1 MILFVYKKTNYFFFF
16 PLCFLVVVL
25 FLNTMSKNRILFV
38 GLGNYTHPNTR
49 HNAGMMILDHL
60 ASRLE
65 LSWIPHKPWKGHIA
79 QTTVLLPFDRKEGAD
94 YTEIELTLLKP
105 RLLMNVSGPS
115 VAKAARDLAIPE
127 TNIYVFQ
134 DDLQR
139 DLGKA
144 SLKSSGS
151 ANGHNGIKS
160 VIQHLRT
167 DAFWRVRLGVGRPE
181 SREVDDVS
189 DFVLAPFS
197 PAEIRALESK
207 TYPILDIGPGL
218 GLETL
223 LLRKQLWRE
232 PTKKKKQK
240 QPKKV
245 VLSKPA
251 ELNDM
256 EKQKQSTTESATTGT
271 AATTA

>member
-1 MILFVYKKTNYFFFF
+1 MAPTK
-16 PLCFLVVVL
+16 
-25 FLNTMSKNRILFV
+25 ILFV

-60 ASRLE
+60 ANRLQ
-65 LSWIPHKPWKGHIA
+65 LSWTLHRPWKAHIA
-79 QTTVLLPFDRKEGAD
+79 QTTLLLPFNRKEGAD
-94 YTEIELTLLKP
+94 PHEVELTLLKP

-115 VAKAARDLAIPE
+115 VSRAVRDLRIPE
-127 TNIYVFQ
+127 TGVYIFQ

-167 DAFWRVRLGVGRPE
+167 DAFWRVRLGIGRPQT
-181 SREVDDVS
+181 RDVDEVS
-189 DFVLAPFS
+189 DFVLAPFTDS
-197 PAEIRALESK
+197 EVQTLEK
-207 TYPILDIGPGL
+207 KVYPLLEVGSGL

-223 LLRKQLWRE
+223 LLRNQLWRE
-232 PTKKKKQK
+232 PAPKKKKK
-240 QPKKV
+240 PK
-245 VLSKPA
+245 VLETPA
-251 ELNDM
+251 VDVEGN
-256 EKQKQSTTESATTGT
+256 EKA
-271 AATTA
+271 AATVA

>member
-1 MILFVYKKTNYFFFF
+1 MSQKK
-16 PLCFLVVVL
+16 V
-25 FLNTMSKNRILFV
+25 LFV

-60 ASRLE
+60 ASRLQ
-65 LSWIPHKPWKGHIA
+65 LSWTPHKPWKGHIA
-79 QTTVLLPFDRKEGAD
+79 QTKILLPFDRNKSTE
-94 YTEIELTLLKP
+94 YTEVELTLLKP

-115 VAKAARDLAIPE
+115 VAKAARDLAIPAA
-127 TNIYVFQ
+127 NIYVFQ

-139 DLGKA
+139 ELGKT
-144 SLKSSGS
+144 SLKASGS

-160 VIQHLRT
+160 VIQHLRA

-197 PAEIRALESK
+197 PVEIRALESK
-207 TYPILDIGPGL
+207 TYPILDIGSGL

-223 LLRKQLWRE
+223 LLRNQLWRE
-232 PTKKKKQK
+232 PKQMKQKLSKKK
-240 QPKKV
+240 V
-245 VLSKPA
+245 AA
-251 ELNDM
+251 EKDDIENK
-256 EKQKQSTTESATTGT
+256 EKQTSTEATTGS